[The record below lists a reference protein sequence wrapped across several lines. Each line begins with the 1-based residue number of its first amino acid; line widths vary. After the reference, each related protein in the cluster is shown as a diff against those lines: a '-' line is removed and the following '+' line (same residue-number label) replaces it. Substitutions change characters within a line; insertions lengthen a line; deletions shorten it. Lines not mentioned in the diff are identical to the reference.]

1 MNPPRSPGPAH
12 PRARPGGCEAPSTPG
27 GALHI
32 LRSVPTLTD
41 RFRRA
46 PVWLPLVL
54 AALLVAA
61 DQALKAWALSNL
73 QEGQP
78 AQEFIPGLVEWYLTF
93 NTGAAWSLFS
103 GSAVPLAVGRLL
115 IGLGILGYLT
125 WKPQPRALSVILAMI
140 SAGAIGN
147 AIDGLRQGKVTDMIH
162 SPLLSSVTRALNA
175 GDFPIFN
182 VADMCVVLG
191 TLALLILSFVG
202 DRQAKRDAR

>member
-1 MNPPRSPGPAH
+1 M
-12 PRARPGGCEAPSTPG
+12 
-27 GALHI
+27 

-78 AQEFIPGLVEWYLTF
+78 ARPFIPGLVEWYLTF

-162 SPLLSSVTRALNA
+162 SPVLSSVTRALNA

-182 VADMCVVLG
+182 LADMCVVLG
-191 TLALLILSFVG
+191 TLALLILSFLG
-202 DRQAKRDAR
+202 DRQARRDVQ

>member
-1 MNPPRSPGPAH
+1 MCNCPTVRLH
-12 PRARPGGCEAPSTPG
+12 IRAGCTEAE
-27 GALHI
+27 ALHI

-61 DQALKAWALSNL
+61 DQALKAWALANL

-78 AQEFIPGLVEWYLTF
+78 PRVFIPGLVEWLLTF

-103 GSAVPLAVGRLL
+103 GSAVPLALGRLL
-115 IGLGILGYLT
+115 VGLGILGYVT
-125 WKPQPRALSVILAMI
+125 WKPQPRALSIILAMI

-182 VADMCVVLG
+182 VADSCVVLG
-191 TLALLILSFVG
+191 TLALLITSFVG
-202 DRQAKRDAR
+202 DQQAKRTAK